1 MVTLEGMKGEGCGMN
16 KQQDNAK
23 SSFIP
28 HSPFLIPYPS
38 LYPFSEKYFERPAG
52 RLHYLDEGQGDPVVM
67 VHGNPTWSFY
77 FRNLVLA
84 LRDSHRCIVPD
95 HIGCGLS
102 DKPPES
108 RYDYALKSRID
119 DLEALLDHL
128 GITSNITLILQDWG
142 GMIGM
147 ALATRHP
154 ERIKRIIAS
163 NTGAF
168 PLPSAK
174 RFPFS
179 LWLGRNTRLG
189 AWLIL
194 QKNAFCRLAARWCV
208 KRSKLAP
215 EVREMFLMPYDTPEH
230 RIAVLKFVQ
239 TIPLRGT
246 DPGYD
251 VVSNTANAL
260 AKFENVPTLLL
271 WGMKDFVFDRHF
283 LSEWQR
289 HFPQAETHTWPDC
302 GHYLFEDATEEV
314 IDYVLKFLAIHPIAS
329 R

>member
-1 MVTLEGMKGEGCGMN
+1 MPEC
-16 KQQDNAK
+16 
-23 SSFIP
+23 F
-28 HSPFLIPYPS
+28 S
-38 LYPFSEKYFERPAG
+38 LYPFTGHFFDRLAG
-52 RLHYLDEGQGDPVVM
+52 RLHYLDEGRGDPIVM

-84 LRDSHRCIVPD
+84 LRDNYRCIVPD

-108 RYDYALKSRID
+108 RYDYSLKSRID
-119 DLEALLDHL
+119 DLEALLQHL
-128 GITSNITLILQDWG
+128 GITANITLILQDWG

-147 ALATRHP
+147 AFAARHP
-154 ERIKRIIAS
+154 ERIARIIAS

-168 PLPSAK
+168 PLPGTK

-194 QKNAFCRLAARWCV
+194 KKNAFCRLAARWCV
-208 KRSKLAP
+208 TRRKLLP
-215 EVREMFLMPYDTPEH
+215 EVREMLLKPYDTPEH

-239 TIPLRGT
+239 TIPLRPV

-251 VVSNTANAL
+251 IASSTAASL
-260 AKFENVPTLLL
+260 SKYQNVPTLLL
-271 WGMKDFVFDRHF
+271 WGMQDFVFDRHF
-283 LSEWQR
+283 LTEWQNY
-289 HFPQAETHTWPDC
+289 FPHAETHTWPDC
-302 GHYLFEDATEEV
+302 GHYLFEDAPEEA
-314 IDYVLKFLAIHPIAS
+314 IARIRDFLTKHS
-329 R
+329 RD